1 MACGGDPICPHCGW
15 SLTGYGPPAIEQ
27 PVTTSEI
34 APGAVVQIFV
44 HPYVRQE
51 PSGVDTTTYSFK
63 LNPELTGLKE
73 EGRDA

>member
-1 MACGGDPICPHCGW
+1 MLSPGYAYPH
-15 SLTGYGPPAIEQ
+15 LPPPAVVQ

-51 PSGVDTTTYSFK
+51 PGGVDTTTFSQLGIAQPVSPSYDP
-63 LNPELTGLKE
+63 NLKE
-73 EGRDA
+73 GGRDA